1 MQYVIGLDLGTT
13 NCKAIAFTENGAILA
28 SASASYNLYSPHPG
42 WAEQNPIEVW
52 RGVQKSTQDLN
63 VKKLPG
69 TLSGICISGAM
80 HSVIPIDQNNHP
92 LANGMT
98 WADQRANKQT
108 DFLRKTVDPSSI
120 YHKTGCPLQTIYH
133 PSKILWWVDE
143 KPDISRHTNK
153 FVSFKDFILFQLTGK
168 WYIDRGLAS
177 TTGFLNIQNG
187 NWETNILELAKIDES
202 RLPNLTWP
210 KEIIGEITKDAAQAT
225 SIPQGTIVIA
235 GTHDGGLANIGAG
248 ALSFNDTVITVG
260 TSGAVRCFVEH
271 PILDMKER
279 TWCYITQQNQWL
291 AGGAINNGGLTLQ
304 WVRERFYN
312 SDSENSFSQ
321 LEAEAAE
328 ILPGAEGLIF
338 LPYLTGERS
347 PHWNSSARA
356 SIHGL
361 GLRHHRAHIARAAL
375 EGVAFCLADVYQ
387 ALVSAKT
394 HYGTGLPEKE
404 NIRLTGGIT
413 KSPLWVQILTDLLG
427 TKIISED
434 IADASALGAAI
445 IGHMAL
451 GSTTTSNFSS
461 DTESQSIY
469 SPNLEKHSIYRDLH
483 KEFQNRY
490 RQLN

>member
-28 SASASYNLYSPHPG
+28 SASASYNLYSPYPG

-52 RGVQKSTQDLN
+52 RSVQKSLQDLN
-63 VKKLPG
+63 VKELPG
-69 TLSGICISGAM
+69 DLSGICISGAM
-80 HSVIPIDQNNHP
+80 HSIIPIDQNNQP

-108 DFLRKTVDPSSI
+108 VFLRNTVDSSSI
-120 YHKTGCPLQTIYH
+120 YHATGCPLQTIYH
-133 PSKILWWVDE
+133 PSKILWWVNE
-143 KPDISRHTNK
+143 QPEISQDTNK

-187 NWETNILELAKIDES
+187 NWETDILELAKIDEN

-210 KEIIGEITKDAAQAT
+210 KEIIGEITTDAAQAT

-271 PILDMKER
+271 PILDAKER
-279 TWCYITQQNQWL
+279 TWCYLTQQDQWL

-312 SDSENSFSQ
+312 FDSDNSYTQ
-321 LEAEAAE
+321 LEAEASE
-328 ILPGAEGLIF
+328 IHPGAEGLLF

-361 GLRHHRAHIARAAL
+361 GLRHQRAHIARAAL

-387 ALVSAKT
+387 ALASAKP
-394 HYGTGLPEKE
+394 HYSTVLREKE

-413 KSPLWVQILTDLLG
+413 KSHLWVQILADVLG

-434 IADASALGAAI
+434 IADASAIGAAI
-445 IGHMAL
+445 IGHLAL
-451 GSTTTSNFSS
+451 GSTTISNFSS
-461 DTESQSIY
+461 ETKPQNIF
-469 SPNLEKHSIYRDLH
+469 SPNLENHSIYRELH
-483 KEFQNRY
+483 QEFQNKY
-490 RQLN
+490 QQLN